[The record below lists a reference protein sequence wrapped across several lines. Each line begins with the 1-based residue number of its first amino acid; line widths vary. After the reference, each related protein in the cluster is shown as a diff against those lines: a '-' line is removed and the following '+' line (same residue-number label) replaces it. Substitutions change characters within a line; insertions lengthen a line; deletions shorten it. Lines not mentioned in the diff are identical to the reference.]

1 MMDIKAKLI
10 RTSIVALSSILIL
23 LLYDRVHLIVAPLH
37 LQRTLAVLIMH
48 MIVCL
53 PIVVVL
59 LLLNRPKDFF
69 RHLGLDGNFIK
80 GMVFALISTLPL
92 FIAFPVVGDFN
103 GGLTWDKLVRSAVI
117 AAFFEE
123 VIFRGFIFGQLFRYC
138 KIGFWWSVIIP
149 SLLFG
154 SIHLYQGSDPLS
166 SLAAFGVTFIG
177 GLFFSWI
184 YVKWDFNLWCP
195 VGLHFFMNL
204 SWLLFTVEG
213 NSVAA
218 GGLASNIFRVL
229 SVAAAVSLTAAY
241 RYRAGK
247 RPLLLTTQ
255 ET

>member
-1 MMDIKAKLI
+1 MDIKAKLI

-37 LQRTLAVLIMH
+37 LQRTLAVFIMH

-53 PIVVVL
+53 PVVIVL
-59 LLLNRPKDFF
+59 LFLHGRKDFP
-69 RHLGLDGNFIK
+69 RSLGLDGNFIK

-195 VGLHFFMNL
+195 VGLHFFMNM

-218 GGLASNIFRVL
+218 GGVVSNVFRIL
-229 SVAAAVSLTAAY
+229 SVVVAIVLTNVY
-241 RYRAGK
+241 LRKRA
-247 RPLLLTTQ
+247 TADSV
-255 ET
+255 

>member
-1 MMDIKAKLI
+1 MNINAKILRTLI
-10 RTSIVALSSILIL
+10 IAVASALALV
-23 LLYDRVHLIVAPLH
+23 LYDRVHLIVAPLH
-37 LQRTLAVLIMH
+37 LQRTLAVTVMH
-48 MIVCL
+48 VIVCL
-53 PIVVVL
+53 PVVIVL
-59 LLLNRPKDFF
+59 LFLHGRKDFP
-69 RHLGLDGNFIK
+69 RSLGLDGNFVK
-80 GMVFALISTLPL
+80 GLAFALISTLPL
-92 FIAFPVVGDFN
+92 FVAFPVIGEFN
-103 GGLTWDKLVRSAVI
+103 GELTVDKLIRSTVV

-218 GGLASNIFRVL
+218 GGVVSNVFRIL
-229 SVAAAVSLTAAY
+229 SVVVAIVLTNVY
-241 RYRAGK
+241 LRKRA
-247 RPLLLTTQ
+247 TADSV
-255 ET
+255 

>member
-1 MMDIKAKLI
+1 MAKLI

-23 LLYDRVHLIVAPLH
+23 VLYDRVHLIVAPLH

-53 PIVVVL
+53 PI
-59 LLLNRPKDFF
+59 
-69 RHLGLDGNFIK
+69 DGNFIK

-103 GGLTWDKLVRSAVI
+103 GGLTWDKLVRSAFI

-218 GGLASNIFRVL
+218 GGVVSNVFRIL
-229 SVAAAVSLTAAY
+229 SVVVAIVLTNVY
-241 RYRAGK
+241 LRKRA
-247 RPLLLTTQ
+247 TADSV
-255 ET
+255 

>member
-1 MMDIKAKLI
+1 MDIKAKLI

-37 LQRTLAVLIMH
+37 LQRTLAVFIMH

-53 PIVVVL
+53 PVVIVL
-59 LLLNRPKDFF
+59 LFLHGRKDFP
-69 RHLGLDGNFIK
+69 RSLGLDGNFIK

-138 KIGFWWSVIIP
+138 KIGFWWSVLIP

-218 GGLASNIFRVL
+218 GGVVSNVFRIL
-229 SVAAAVSLTAAY
+229 SVVVAIVLTHVY
-241 RYRAGK
+241 LRKRA
-247 RPLLLTTQ
+247 TADSV
-255 ET
+255 

>member
-1 MMDIKAKLI
+1 MDIKAKLI

-195 VGLHFFMNL
+195 VGLHFFMNM

>member
-1 MMDIKAKLI
+1 MAKLI

-37 LQRTLAVLIMH
+37 LQRTLAVTVMH
-48 MIVCL
+48 VIVCL
-53 PIVVVL
+53 PVVIVL
-59 LLLNRPKDFF
+59 LFLHGRKDFP
-69 RHLGLDGNFIK
+69 RSLGLDGNFVK
-80 GMVFALISTLPL
+80 GLAFALISTLPL

-103 GGLTWDKLVRSAVI
+103 GGLTWDKLVRSAFI

-154 SIHLYQGSDPLS
+154 SIHLYQGNDPLS

-218 GGLASNIFRVL
+218 GGVVSNVFRIL
-229 SVAAAVSLTAAY
+229 SVVVAIFLTNVY
-241 RYRAGK
+241 LRKRA
-247 RPLLLTTQ
+247 TDDSV
-255 ET
+255 

>member
-1 MMDIKAKLI
+1 MDIKAKLI

-37 LQRTLAVLIMH
+37 LQRTLAVTVMH
-48 MIVCL
+48 VIVCL
-53 PIVVVL
+53 PVVIVL
-59 LLLNRPKDFF
+59 LFLHGRKDFP
-69 RHLGLDGNFIK
+69 RSLGLDGNFIK

-103 GGLTWDKLVRSAVI
+103 DGLTWDKLVRSAFI

-218 GGLASNIFRVL
+218 GGVVSNVFRIL
-229 SVAAAVSLTAAY
+229 SVVVAIVLTNVY
-241 RYRAGK
+241 LRKRA
-247 RPLLLTTQ
+247 TADSV
-255 ET
+255 

>member
-1 MMDIKAKLI
+1 MNINAKILRTLI
-10 RTSIVALSSILIL
+10 IAVASALALV
-23 LLYDRVHLIVAPLH
+23 LYDRVHLIVAPLH
-37 LQRTLAVLIMH
+37 LQRTLAVTVMH
-48 MIVCL
+48 VIVCL
-53 PIVVVL
+53 PVVIVL
-59 LLLNRPKDFF
+59 LFLHGRKDFP
-69 RHLGLDGNFIK
+69 RSLGLDGNFVK
-80 GMVFALISTLPL
+80 GLAFALISTLPL
-92 FIAFPVVGDFN
+92 FAAFPVIGEFN
-103 GGLTWDKLVRSAVI
+103 GELTVDKLIRSTVV

-177 GLFFSWI
+177 GLFFSWM

-218 GGLASNIFRVL
+218 GGVVSNVFRIL
-229 SVAAAVSLTAAY
+229 SVVVAIVLTNVY
-241 RYRAGK
+241 LRKRA
-247 RPLLLTTQ
+247 TADSV
-255 ET
+255 

>member
-1 MMDIKAKLI
+1 MDIKAKLI

-37 LQRTLAVLIMH
+37 LQRTLAVFIMH

-69 RHLGLDGNFIK
+69 HHLGLDGNFVK
-80 GMVFALISTLPL
+80 GLAFALISTLPL
-92 FIAFPVVGDFN
+92 FVAFPVIGEFN
-103 GGLTWDKLVRSAVI
+103 GELTVDKLIRSTVV

-166 SLAAFGVTFIG
+166 SLAAFGVTFLG
-177 GLFFSWI
+177 GIYFSWV
-184 YVKWDFNLWCP
+184 YVKWDFNLWFP

-204 SWLLFTVEG
+204 SWQLFTVEG

>member
-1 MMDIKAKLI
+1 
-10 RTSIVALSSILIL
+10 
-23 LLYDRVHLIVAPLH
+23 
-37 LQRTLAVLIMH
+37 
-48 MIVCL
+48 
-53 PIVVVL
+53 
-59 LLLNRPKDFF
+59 
-69 RHLGLDGNFIK
+69 
-80 GMVFALISTLPL
+80 MVFALISTLPL

-154 SIHLYQGSDPLS
+154 TLHLYQGNDLLS
-166 SLAAFGVTFIG
+166 SLAAFGVTFLG
-177 GLFFSWI
+177 GIYFSWV

>member
-1 MMDIKAKLI
+1 MDIKAKLI

-37 LQRTLAVLIMH
+37 LQRTLAVTVMH
-48 MIVCL
+48 VIVCL
-53 PIVVVL
+53 PVVIVL
-59 LLLNRPKDFF
+59 LFLHGRKDFP
-69 RHLGLDGNFIK
+69 RSLGLDGNFVK
-80 GMVFALISTLPL
+80 GLAFALISTLPL

-103 GGLTWDKLVRSAVI
+103 GGLTWDKLVRSAFI

-218 GGLASNIFRVL
+218 GGVVSNVFRIL
-229 SVAAAVSLTAAY
+229 SVVVAIVLTNVY
-241 RYRAGK
+241 LRKRA
-247 RPLLLTTQ
+247 TDDSV
-255 ET
+255 

>member
-1 MMDIKAKLI
+1 MDIKAKLI

-37 LQRTLAVLIMH
+37 LQRTLAVTVMH
-48 MIVCL
+48 VIVCL
-53 PIVVVL
+53 PVVIVL
-59 LLLNRPKDFF
+59 LFLHGRKDFP
-69 RHLGLDGNFIK
+69 RSLGLDGNFIK
-80 GMVFALISTLPL
+80 GIVFALISTLPL
-92 FIAFPVVGDFN
+92 FISFPVVGDFN
-103 GGLTWDKLVRSAVI
+103 GGLTWDKLVRSAFI

-195 VGLHFFMNL
+195 VGLHFFMNM

-218 GGLASNIFRVL
+218 GGVVSNVFRIL
-229 SVAAAVSLTAAY
+229 SVVVAIVLTNVY
-241 RYRAGK
+241 LRKRA
-247 RPLLLTTQ
+247 TADSV
-255 ET
+255 

>member
-1 MMDIKAKLI
+1 MDIKAKLI

-37 LQRTLAVLIMH
+37 LQRTLAVFIMH

-53 PIVVVL
+53 PVVIVL
-59 LLLNRPKDFF
+59 LFLHGRKDFP
-69 RHLGLDGNFIK
+69 RSLGLDGNFIK

-218 GGLASNIFRVL
+218 GGVVSNVFRIL
-229 SVAAAVSLTAAY
+229 SVVVAIVLTNVY
-241 RYRAGK
+241 LRKRA
-247 RPLLLTTQ
+247 TADSV
-255 ET
+255 

>member
-59 LLLNRPKDFF
+59 LLLHGPKDFF
-69 RHLGLDGNFIK
+69 HHLGLDGNFIK

-138 KIGFWWSVIIP
+138 KLGFWWSVLIP

-154 SIHLYQGSDPLS
+154 TLHLYQGNDLLS
-166 SLAAFGVTFIG
+166 SLAAFGVTFLG
-177 GLFFSWI
+177 GIYFSWV

-218 GGLASNIFRVL
+218 GGVVSNVFRIL
-229 SVAAAVSLTAAY
+229 SVVVAIVLTNVY
-241 RYRAGK
+241 LRKRA
-247 RPLLLTTQ
+247 TADSV
-255 ET
+255 

>member
-37 LQRTLAVLIMH
+37 LQRTLAVTAMH
-48 MIVCL
+48 VIVCL
-53 PIVVVL
+53 PVVIVL
-59 LLLNRPKDFF
+59 LFLHGRKDFP
-69 RHLGLDGNFIK
+69 RSLGLDGNFVK
-80 GMVFALISTLPL
+80 GLAFALISTLPL
-92 FIAFPVVGDFN
+92 FVAFPVIGEFN
-103 GGLTWDKLVRSAVI
+103 GELTVDKLIRSTVV

-204 SWLLFTVEG
+204 SWQLFTVEG

>member
-37 LQRTLAVLIMH
+37 LQRTLAVTVMH
-48 MIVCL
+48 VIVCL
-53 PIVVVL
+53 PVVIVL
-59 LLLNRPKDFF
+59 LFLHGRKDFP
-69 RHLGLDGNFIK
+69 RSLGLYGNFVK
-80 GMVFALISTLPL
+80 GLAFALISTLPL
-92 FIAFPVVGDFN
+92 FVAFPVIGEFN
-103 GGLTWDKLVRSAVI
+103 GELTVDKLIRSTVV

-218 GGLASNIFRVL
+218 GGVVSNVFRIL
-229 SVAAAVSLTAAY
+229 SVVVAIVLTNVY
-241 RYRAGK
+241 LRKRA
-247 RPLLLTTQ
+247 TADSV
-255 ET
+255 

>member
-1 MMDIKAKLI
+1 MNINAKILRTLI
-10 RTSIVALSSILIL
+10 IAVASALALV
-23 LLYDRVHLIVAPLH
+23 LYDRVHLIVAPLH
-37 LQRTLAVLIMH
+37 LQRTLAVTVMH
-48 MIVCL
+48 VIVCL
-53 PIVVVL
+53 PVVIVL
-59 LLLNRPKDFF
+59 LFLHGRKDFP
-69 RHLGLDGNFIK
+69 RSLGLDGNFVK
-80 GMVFALISTLPL
+80 GLAFALISTLPL
-92 FIAFPVVGDFN
+92 FVAFPVIGEFN
-103 GGLTWDKLVRSAVI
+103 GELTVDKLIRSTVV

-218 GGLASNIFRVL
+218 GGVVSNVFRIL
-229 SVAAAVSLTAAY
+229 SVVVAVVLTNVY
-241 RYRAGK
+241 LRKRA
-247 RPLLLTTQ
+247 TADSV
-255 ET
+255 

>member
-1 MMDIKAKLI
+1 MDIKAKLI

-37 LQRTLAVLIMH
+37 LQRTLAVTVMH
-48 MIVCL
+48 VIVCL
-53 PIVVVL
+53 PVVIVL
-59 LLLNRPKDFF
+59 LFLHGRKDFP
-69 RHLGLDGNFIK
+69 RSLGLDGNFIK
-80 GMVFALISTLPL
+80 GIVFALISTLPL

-103 GGLTWDKLVRSAVI
+103 GGLTWDKLVRSAFI

-218 GGLASNIFRVL
+218 GGVVSNVFRIL
-229 SVAAAVSLTAAY
+229 SVVVAIVLTNVY
-241 RYRAGK
+241 LRKRA
-247 RPLLLTTQ
+247 TADSV
-255 ET
+255 

>member
-1 MMDIKAKLI
+1 MNINAKILRTLI
-10 RTSIVALSSILIL
+10 IAVASALALV
-23 LLYDRVHLIVAPLH
+23 LYDRVHLIVAPLH

-69 RHLGLDGNFIK
+69 RHLGLDGNFVK
-80 GMVFALISTLPL
+80 GLAFALISTLPL
-92 FIAFPVVGDFN
+92 FVAFPVIGEFN
-103 GGLTWDKLVRSAVI
+103 GELTVDKLIRSTVV

-218 GGLASNIFRVL
+218 GGVASNIFRVL

>member
-1 MMDIKAKLI
+1 MDIKAKLI

-59 LLLNRPKDFF
+59 LFLHGRKDFP
-69 RHLGLDGNFIK
+69 RSLGLDGNFVK
-80 GMVFALISTLPL
+80 GLAFALISTLPL
-92 FIAFPVVGDFN
+92 FVAFPVIGEFN
-103 GGLTWDKLVRSAVI
+103 GELTVDKLIRSTVV

-138 KIGFWWSVIIP
+138 KLGFWWSVIIP

-184 YVKWDFNLWCP
+184 YVKWNFNLWCP

-218 GGLASNIFRVL
+218 GGVVSNVFRIL
-229 SVAAAVSLTAAY
+229 SVVVAIVLTNVY
-241 RYRAGK
+241 LRKRA
-247 RPLLLTTQ
+247 TADSV
-255 ET
+255 

>member
-1 MMDIKAKLI
+1 MDIKAKLI

-37 LQRTLAVLIMH
+37 LQRTLAVTVMH
-48 MIVCL
+48 VIVCL
-53 PIVVVL
+53 PVVIVL
-59 LLLNRPKDFF
+59 LFLHRRKDFP
-69 RHLGLDGNFIK
+69 RSLGLDGNFIK

-218 GGLASNIFRVL
+218 GGVVSNVFRIL
-229 SVAAAVSLTAAY
+229 SVVVAIVLTNVY
-241 RYRAGK
+241 LRKRA
-247 RPLLLTTQ
+247 TADSV
-255 ET
+255 

>member
-1 MMDIKAKLI
+1 MDIKAKLI

-37 LQRTLAVLIMH
+37 LQRTLAVFIMH

-53 PIVVVL
+53 PVVIVL
-59 LLLNRPKDFF
+59 LFLHGRKDFP
-69 RHLGLDGNFIK
+69 RSLGLDGNFIK

-138 KIGFWWSVIIP
+138 KIGFWWSVLIP

-218 GGLASNIFRVL
+218 GGVVSNVFRIL
-229 SVAAAVSLTAAY
+229 SVVVAIVLTNVY
-241 RYRAGK
+241 LRKRA
-247 RPLLLTTQ
+247 TADSV
-255 ET
+255 

>member
-1 MMDIKAKLI
+1 MDIKAKLI
-10 RTSIVALSSILIL
+10 RTSIVAFSSILIL
-23 LLYDRVHLIVAPLH
+23 VLYDRVHLIVAPLH
-37 LQRTLAVLIMH
+37 LQRTLAVFIMH

-59 LLLNRPKDFF
+59 LLLHRPKDFF
-69 RHLGLDGNFIK
+69 HHLGLDGNFIK

-92 FIAFPVVGDFN
+92 FVAFPVIGEFN
-103 GGLTWDKLVRSAVI
+103 GELTVDKLIRSTVV

-138 KIGFWWSVIIP
+138 KLGFWWSVLIP

-154 SIHLYQGSDPLS
+154 TLHLYQGNDLLS
-166 SLAAFGVTFIG
+166 SLAAFGVTFLG
-177 GLFFSWI
+177 GIYFSWV
-184 YVKWDFNLWCP
+184 YVKWDFNLWFP

-218 GGLASNIFRVL
+218 GGVVSNVFRIL
-229 SVAAAVSLTAAY
+229 SVVVAIVLTNVY
-241 RYRAGK
+241 LRKRA
-247 RPLLLTTQ
+247 TADSV
-255 ET
+255 

>member
-1 MMDIKAKLI
+1 MDIKAKLI

-37 LQRTLAVLIMH
+37 LQRTLAVTVMH
-48 MIVCL
+48 VIVCL
-53 PIVVVL
+53 PVVIVL
-59 LLLNRPKDFF
+59 LFLHGRKDFP
-69 RHLGLDGNFIK
+69 RSLGLDGNFVK
-80 GMVFALISTLPL
+80 GLAFALISTLPL
-92 FIAFPVVGDFN
+92 FVAFPVIGEFN
-103 GGLTWDKLVRSAVI
+103 GELTVDKLIRSAFI

-154 SIHLYQGSDPLS
+154 SIHLYQGNDPLS

-218 GGLASNIFRVL
+218 GGVVSNVFRIL
-229 SVAAAVSLTAAY
+229 SVVVSIVLTNVY
-241 RYRAGK
+241 LRKRA
-247 RPLLLTTQ
+247 TADSV
-255 ET
+255 

>member
-1 MMDIKAKLI
+1 MDIKAKLI
-10 RTSIVALSSILIL
+10 KTSIVALSSILIL

-37 LQRTLAVLIMH
+37 LQRTLAVFIMH

-103 GGLTWDKLVRSAVI
+103 GGLTWDKLVRSAFI

-154 SIHLYQGSDPLS
+154 SIHLYQGNDPLS

-218 GGLASNIFRVL
+218 GGVVFNVFRIL
-229 SVAAAVSLTAAY
+229 SVVVAIVLTNVYLRKWATADSV
-241 RYRAGK
+241 
-247 RPLLLTTQ
+247 
-255 ET
+255 

>member
-1 MMDIKAKLI
+1 MNINAKILRTLI
-10 RTSIVALSSILIL
+10 IAVASALALV
-23 LLYDRVHLIVAPLH
+23 LYDRVHLIVAPLH
-37 LQRTLAVLIMH
+37 LQRTLAVFIMH

-53 PIVVVL
+53 PVVIVL
-59 LLLNRPKDFF
+59 LFLHGRKDFP
-69 RHLGLDGNFIK
+69 RSLGLDGNFVK
-80 GMVFALISTLPL
+80 GLAFALISTLPL
-92 FIAFPVVGDFN
+92 FAAFPVIGEFN
-103 GGLTWDKLVRSAVI
+103 VGLTWDKLVRSAFI

-154 SIHLYQGSDPLS
+154 SIHLYQGNDPLS

-195 VGLHFFMNL
+195 VGLHFFMNM

-218 GGLASNIFRVL
+218 GGVVSNVFRIL
-229 SVAAAVSLTAAY
+229 SVVVAIVLTNVY
-241 RYRAGK
+241 LRKRA
-247 RPLLLTTQ
+247 TADSV
-255 ET
+255 

>member
-10 RTSIVALSSILIL
+10 RTSVVALSSILIL

-37 LQRTLAVLIMH
+37 LQRTLAVFIMH

-154 SIHLYQGSDPLS
+154 SIHLYQGNDPLS
-166 SLAAFGVTFIG
+166 SLAAFGVTFVG

-195 VGLHFFMNL
+195 VGLHFFMNM

-255 ET
+255 EA

>member
-1 MMDIKAKLI
+1 MAKLI

-37 LQRTLAVLIMH
+37 LQRTLAVTVMH
-48 MIVCL
+48 VIVCL
-53 PIVVVL
+53 PVVIVL
-59 LLLNRPKDFF
+59 LFLHGRKDFP
-69 RHLGLDGNFIK
+69 RSLGLDGNFVK
-80 GMVFALISTLPL
+80 GLAFALISTLPL

-103 GGLTWDKLVRSAVI
+103 GGLTWDKLVRSAFI

-154 SIHLYQGSDPLS
+154 SIHLYQGNDPLS

-218 GGLASNIFRVL
+218 GGVVSNVFRIL
-229 SVAAAVSLTAAY
+229 SVVVAIFLTNVY
-241 RYRAGK
+241 LRKRA
-247 RPLLLTTQ
+247 TADSV
-255 ET
+255 

>member
-1 MMDIKAKLI
+1 MDIKAKLI

-37 LQRTLAVLIMH
+37 LQRTLAVTVMH
-48 MIVCL
+48 VIVCL
-53 PIVVVL
+53 PVVIVL
-59 LLLNRPKDFF
+59 LFLHGRKDFP
-69 RHLGLDGNFIK
+69 RSLGLDGNFIK

-103 GGLTWDKLVRSAVI
+103 GGLTWDKLVRSAFI

-184 YVKWDFNLWCP
+184 YVKWNFNLWCP

-218 GGLASNIFRVL
+218 GGVVSNVFRIL
-229 SVAAAVSLTAAY
+229 SVVVAIVLTNVY
-241 RYRAGK
+241 LRKRA
-247 RPLLLTTQ
+247 TADSV
-255 ET
+255 

>member
-1 MMDIKAKLI
+1 MAKLI

-37 LQRTLAVLIMH
+37 LQRTLAVTVMH
-48 MIVCL
+48 VIVCL
-53 PIVVVL
+53 PVVIVL
-59 LLLNRPKDFF
+59 LFLHGRKDFP
-69 RHLGLDGNFIK
+69 RSLGLDGNFVK
-80 GMVFALISTLPL
+80 GLAFALISTLPL

-103 GGLTWDKLVRSAVI
+103 GGLTWDKLVRSAFI

-218 GGLASNIFRVL
+218 GGVVSNVFRIL
-229 SVAAAVSLTAAY
+229 SVVVAIVLTNVY
-241 RYRAGK
+241 LRKRA
-247 RPLLLTTQ
+247 TADSV
-255 ET
+255 

>member
-1 MMDIKAKLI
+1 MDIKAKLI

-37 LQRTLAVLIMH
+37 LQRTLAVTVMH
-48 MIVCL
+48 VIVCL
-53 PIVVVL
+53 PVVIVL
-59 LLLNRPKDFF
+59 LFLHGRKDFP
-69 RHLGLDGNFIK
+69 RSLGLYGNFVK
-80 GMVFALISTLPL
+80 GLAFALISTLPL
-92 FIAFPVVGDFN
+92 FVAFPVIGEFN
-103 GGLTWDKLVRSAVI
+103 GELTVDKLIRSTVV

-218 GGLASNIFRVL
+218 GGVVSNVFRIL
-229 SVAAAVSLTAAY
+229 SVVVAIVLTNVY
-241 RYRAGK
+241 LRKRA
-247 RPLLLTTQ
+247 TADSV
-255 ET
+255 

>member
-37 LQRTLAVLIMH
+37 LQRTLAVTVMH
-48 MIVCL
+48 VIVCL
-53 PIVVVL
+53 PVVIVL
-59 LLLNRPKDFF
+59 LFLHGRKDFP
-69 RHLGLDGNFIK
+69 RSLGLDGNFVK
-80 GMVFALISTLPL
+80 GLAFALISTLPL
-92 FIAFPVVGDFN
+92 FVAFPVIGEFN
-103 GGLTWDKLVRSAVI
+103 GELTVDKLIRSTVV

-138 KIGFWWSVIIP
+138 KLGFWWSVLIP

-184 YVKWDFNLWCP
+184 YVKWNFNLWCP

-218 GGLASNIFRVL
+218 GGVVSNVFRIL
-229 SVAAAVSLTAAY
+229 SVVVAIVLTNVY
-241 RYRAGK
+241 LRKRA
-247 RPLLLTTQ
+247 TADSV
-255 ET
+255 